1 MITAVVMVGESGGET
16 EVETWVQ
23 DARRLAALDLLEQL
37 AKQPAI
43 DQLVLVTP
51 GMDGLEQAPFTDRVK
66 SRPGPLHV
74 GRTLAEIVE
83 RQGIS
88 KLLYFGGGS
97 APLLEDDSLDSLVSK
112 MIASSEGVFT
122 NNRYASD
129 WAGIT
134 PASIINKW
142 KERLPQDN
150 MIGWVLS
157 TEADIPIDNQQIT
170 SSTRLDIDTPTDLLT
185 LRLHPR
191 VKRHLRQYIDSLPLD
206 TTSLENALSVLSTP
220 ASQVFIA
227 GRIGPKVWASLNE
240 ITNCWIRV
248 VSEERGMVSSG
259 RLKRGEVFSLL
270 ADYFSR
276 LGLKGGFD
284 TLSDHSQ
291 AAFIDTRVLL
301 AHHRSWP
308 CRSDRFHSDLGLA
321 DQVEDP
327 WLSELTGAAQAA
339 PIPVI
344 LGGHGL
350 LSGDML
356 ALCEIL

>member
-1 MITAVVMVGESGGET
+1 MVGESGGESD
-16 EVETWVQ
+16 VESWVQ
-23 DARRLAALDLLEQL
+23 DARRQAALDLLEQL
-37 AKQPAI
+37 ANQPAI

-51 GMDGLEQAPFTDRVK
+51 GMDGLEEAPFSYHVE
-66 SRPGPLHV
+66 SQPGPLHV

-83 RQGIS
+83 RHGVS

-97 APLLEDDSLDSLVSK
+97 APLLEDDSLDSL
-112 MIASSEGVFT
+112 ASNLITSSQGVFT

-129 WAGIT
+129 WAGIA
-134 PASIINKW
+134 PASIISKW

-157 TEADIPIDNQQIT
+157 TEADLPIDSQQIS

-191 VKRHLRQYIDSLPLD
+191 VKRHLRQYIDNLPLD
-206 TTSLENALSVLSTP
+206 TAALENALSVLSTP

-227 GRIGPKVWASLNE
+227 GRISPNVWATLNE

-270 ADYFSR
+270 ADYITR
-276 LGLKGGFD
+276 LGLRGVFD
-284 TLSDHSQ
+284 ILSDHSQ

-301 AHHRSWP
+301 AHQRSWP
-308 CRSDRFHSDLGLA
+308 SRSDRFHSDLGLA
-321 DQVEDP
+321 DQIEDP
-327 WLSELTGAAQAA
+327 WLRELTATAQDA